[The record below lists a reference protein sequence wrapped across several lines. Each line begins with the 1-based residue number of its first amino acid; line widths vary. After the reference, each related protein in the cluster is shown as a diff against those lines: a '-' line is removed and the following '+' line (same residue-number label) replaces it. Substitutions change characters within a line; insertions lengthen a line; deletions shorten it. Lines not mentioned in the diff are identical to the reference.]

1 MKLYKVEEHADLVK
15 DMDTNAVLNTNMA
28 ALLEHKK
35 KQQMKKDIDSLK
47 SDVGDM
53 RIMLNKIFSL
63 LENNVR

>member
-1 MKLYKVEEHADLVK
+1 MKIYKVEEHADLVK
-15 DMDTNAVLNTNMA
+15 DMDSNAILNTNTA

-53 RIMLNKIFSL
+53 RVMLNKIFSL